1 MSPIEHQ
8 ALAQAAARAL
18 SALSLAAEDGSAS
31 AMLRGLLLEAL
42 EAVETVEALSDMS
55 RDAFVP
61 GVVVGYGTPRFQHGS
76 DGVREHLAT
85 A

>member
-18 SALSLAAEDGSAS
+18 STLSLAAEDGSAS
-31 AMLRGLLLEAL
+31 AVLRGLLLEAL

-61 GVVVGYGTPRFQHGS
+61 GVAVGYGAPRARG
-76 DGVREHLAT
+76 GGAREHLAT

>member
-1 MSPIEHQ
+1 MSPTDQ
-8 ALAQAAARAL
+8 QVVAQAAARAL

-31 AMLRGLLLEAL
+31 AVLRSLLLEAL
-42 EAVETVEALSDMS
+42 EAVETVEALTDLS

-61 GVVVGYGTPRFQHGS
+61 GVVVGYGAPRFQHGS
-76 DGVREHLAT
+76 DSVRERLAV